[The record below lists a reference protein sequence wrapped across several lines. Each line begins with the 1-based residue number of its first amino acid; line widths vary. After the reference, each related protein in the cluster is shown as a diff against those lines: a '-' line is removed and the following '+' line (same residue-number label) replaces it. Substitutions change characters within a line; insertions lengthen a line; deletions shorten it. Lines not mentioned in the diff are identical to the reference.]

1 MAAAF
6 YNQFAGGGARSA
18 GTRPGECVH
27 PEVVSVMR
35 EVGIDLSNA
44 RPQLLTAEL
53 ARDADLLVTMGCGDK
68 CPFVPGLEVQDWP
81 IPDPKGKPLEAVRQ
95 IRDEIES
102 RVATLLGQATAHG
115 SEDPLA
121 ENALCAYSC

>member
-35 EVGIDLSNA
+35 EVGVDLSNA

-53 ARDADLLVTMGCGDK
+53 TRDADLLVTMGCGDK

-102 RVATLLGQATAHG
+102 RVAALLGQATVHG

-121 ENALCAYSC
+121 ENA

>member
-6 YNQFAGGGARSA
+6 YNQLAGGGARSA

-53 ARDADLLVTMGCGDK
+53 TRDADLLVTMGCGDK
-68 CPFVPGLEVQDWP
+68 CPFVAGLEVQDWP

-102 RVATLLGQATAHG
+102 RVAALLGQTTVHG

-121 ENALCAYSC
+121 ENA